1 MELAEILADSDARF
15 TVEGM
20 SGIAFYAYKAET
32 KPDAD
37 TYWTGYENETG
48 NVLMVMV
55 GDDREFSV
63 DPEDVTEIP
72 ENAYCPEC
80 GQIGCKAY
88 G

>member
-1 MELAEILADSDARF
+1 
-15 TVEGM
+15 
-20 SGIAFYAYKAET
+20 
-32 KPDAD
+32 
-37 TYWTGYENETG
+37 
-48 NVLMVMV
+48 MV